1 MKMNLK
7 DFQKCNHQTSRISHD
22 ILQQQQQGDHDILI
36 LFQTYILLLNML
48 LEIPNYSLREL
59 SLLVFR
65 TPNFTEEIHQEN
77 AEAEAMINQRMDG
90 SEPSRADGHEG
101 YDTSYEH
108 ARGADRSAIRRTAR
122 GSICCRTKKIV
133 F

>member
-77 AEAEAMINQRMDG
+77 AEAEAMINQRSLFGQNMSSWLTLLPIILD
-90 SEPSRADGHEG
+90 
-101 YDTSYEH
+101 YL
-108 ARGADRSAIRRTAR
+108 
-122 GSICCRTKKIV
+122 CCSGW